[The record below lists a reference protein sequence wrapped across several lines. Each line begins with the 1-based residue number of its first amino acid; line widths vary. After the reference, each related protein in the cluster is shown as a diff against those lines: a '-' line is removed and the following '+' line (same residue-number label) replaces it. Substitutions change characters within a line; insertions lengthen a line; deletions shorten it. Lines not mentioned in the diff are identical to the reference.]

1 MCYNIKVNIV
11 RSILLSPFKIKH
23 SEYMNQEIAELIAN
37 EHTRRLFI
45 SLTNEFNRNTAP
57 SPSQSEAMTTAKD
70 RRDKSLRKKVIEHC
84 YELSKEEVEEAGT
97 VEEIRTAWAGTKD
110 DYPELE
116 QIARIKWTD
125 LSLTEI
131 NTATNQIEV
140 INAIDMSPMNGGLAA
155 RPLGII
161 KWDEISLEAVQAAS
175 SDLELAITAF
185 LSHRNSE
192 ARKLAIQKLKE
203 LSK

>member
-1 MCYNIKVNIV
+1 
-11 RSILLSPFKIKH
+11 
-23 SEYMNQEIAELIAN
+23 MNQEIAELITN
-37 EHTRRLFI
+37 EHTMRLFV
-45 SLTNEFNRNTAP
+45 SLTNEFERKIP
-57 SPSQSEAMTTAKD
+57 PIPQQSQTMTTAKD
-70 RRDKSLRKKVIEHC
+70 RRDKSLSKKVIEHC
-84 YELSKEEVEEAGT
+84 YELSKQEIEEAGT

-116 QIARIKWTD
+116 QIARMKWTD

-161 KWDEISLEAVQAAS
+161 KWDEISLKAVQAAS